1 MHARISFD
9 LVSDVISRKIMS
21 INKRL
26 MLSSIFNHT
35 WPKYLNEK
43 SLKTSNN
50 QSNNQILS
58 DTMLSTNSWI
68 INRFT
73 IVQRSFFILSL
84 VSCFSVDL
92 FNKRRK
98 KCEGKIFRNIGK
110 SRQIVTLDDKNV
122 ECTSLFNDK
131 P

>member
-1 MHARISFD
+1 
-9 LVSDVISRKIMS
+9 MS

>member
-21 INKRL
+21 ITKHL

-43 SLKTSNN
+43 TLKTSTN

-58 DTMLSTNSWI
+58 DTMLTTNSWI

-84 VSCFSVDL
+84 VSCF
-92 FNKRRK
+92 FKKRRK
-98 KCEGKIFRNIGK
+98 KNIVKGKIFRNIRE
-110 SRQIVTLDDKNV
+110 SRQIVTLDGKNV
-122 ECTSLFNDK
+122 E
-131 P
+131 